1 MSKTIP
7 IRQLKDYKWN
17 LNNGEFTPALTQQGN
32 DPPEKN
38 PADFPQPPAPQQ
50 QVFAKRRLIPLLT
63 ALGLLIVLSTSLFV
77 WTILQPPVQATT
89 VNVTGT
95 GTATVP
101 THGTPS
107 SNKTPSPT
115 VSPTLTPTP
124 AVTSPLSLPN
134 NAIIPQLQLP
144 ENHFVLYEQQN
155 GIYMVSSTA
164 GSKSQQLTVPG
175 YVYNEAIRPILTPSG
190 QLLYSG
196 ALNNTPGIWLTDI
209 YSGTT
214 TQVASFNSNQIITSM
229 ALSNDGTTIAW
240 SIGPLSGNGLVDLYA
255 GSVEHPVKVFEQ
267 SATNCPCFHAFG
279 FMNGVGK
286 QGDSTLLLT
295 DDLQS
300 HEANQNGL
308 WTFDLT
314 NPTATPQQLLTE
326 EAQQGPLVLAPY
338 SNVLLY
344 SSNEGVAPVPTD
356 NSVPDYVAT
365 LYYANSLNVTTLS
378 GQPIT
383 VGPTQV
389 ILPEQHNLRN
399 SSDYHWVT
407 TPVFTMDGH
416 TIIYVEFNSASQP
429 PYDRTSAIFAAQI
442 NGSGKSLSVG
452 SPHLL
457 ATSSA
462 QLLELGP
469 WFNNH
474 ILTFYADNSLYALNI
489 QTGATS
495 FIVHAGTYARI
506 IAVTG
511 LGRI

>member
-1 MSKTIP
+1 M
-7 IRQLKDYKWN
+7 
-17 LNNGEFTPALTQQGN
+17 TQHESN
-32 DPPEKN
+32 SPEQN
-38 PADFPQPPAPQQ
+38 PSDFPQPPAPQEQ
-50 QVFAKRRLIPLLT
+50 LFAKRRLLPFLT
-63 ALGLLIVLSTSLFV
+63 VLGILIILSTSLFV

-89 VNVTGT
+89 VGVTGT
-95 GTATVP
+95 ASVPANGTQ
-101 THGTPS
+101 S
-107 SNKTPSPT
+107 SNKTPSPA

-124 AVTSPLSLPN
+124 TVTSPLAPPN
-134 NAIIPQLQLP
+134 NPTVQPLQLP
-144 ENHFVLYEQQN
+144 TNHIVLYEQQN

-164 GSKSQQLTVPG
+164 GSTSQSLTASG

-196 ALNNTPGIWLTDI
+196 SLKNSPGIWLADI
-209 YSGTT
+209 YNGTS
-214 TQVASFNSNQIITSM
+214 TQIASFNSDQIITSM
-229 ALSNDGTTIAW
+229 ALSNDGATIAW
-240 SIGPLSGNGLVDLYA
+240 SVGPLSGNGLVDLYA
-255 GSVEHPVKVFEQ
+255 GPLNSPVKVFEQ
-267 SATNCPCFHAFG
+267 SATNCPCFHVFG
-279 FMNGVGK
+279 FMNGTGK

-314 NPTATPQQLLTE
+314 NPSAIPQQLLTE
-326 EAQQGPLVLAPY
+326 DAQQGPLVLAPY

-356 NSVPDYVAT
+356 GSVPDYVAT
-365 LYYANSLNVTTLS
+365 LYFANSLDVTTLS

-383 VGPTQV
+383 LGPTQV

-399 SSDYHWVT
+399 SADYHWVT
-407 TPVFTMDGH
+407 TPVFTIDGH
-416 TIIYVEFNSASQP
+416 TIIYVEFNSDSQS
-429 PYDRTSAIFAAQI
+429 PYDRTSAIFGAQI

-457 ATSSA
+457 ATSTA
-462 QLLELGP
+462 GLLELGP

-474 ILTFYADNSLYALNI
+474 ILTFYADNSLYALDI

-495 FIVHAGTYARI
+495 FIVHTGTYARI

-511 LGRI
+511 LGTL